1 MSIDPLRQR
10 SHSFSITRPFYPLYP
25 SSVRSRGLPAIIED
39 RPQTSD
45 GLRNWD
51 TFSLPHPGQMSPTFS
66 AQYTSASTN
75 WFNNSRRHSLSRKD
89 VILNIERLE
98 NLAKMSRVYEESL
111 RAVSEASMQF
121 AQALEDFSK
130 AKELV
135 SEDEAEDGEED
146 LVEGFRSLSGYQYYT
161 GSQQRV
167 LAQAVSLHCTAPLE
181 AQLEAYRITLFVL
194 SPRPFSPSF
203 LLSLP
208 ANSSYFE
215 RHLISRISINRSL
228 KN

>member
-10 SHSFSITRPFYPLYP
+10 SHSFSITRPFYPLHP
-25 SSVRSRGLPAIIED
+25 SSVRSRALPAISED

-51 TFSLPHPGQMSPTFS
+51 TFSLPRPGQMSPTFS

-75 WFNNSRRHSLSRKD
+75 WFNHSRRHPLSRKD
-89 VILNIERLE
+89 VLLNIERLE
-98 NLAKMSRVYEESL
+98 NLAKMSRAYEESL
-111 RAVSEASMQF
+111 RAVSDASMQF

-135 SEDEAEDGEED
+135 CEDEVEEGEED

-167 LAQAVSLHCTAPLE
+167 LAQAVNLHCTAPLE
-181 AQLEAYRITLFVL
+181 AQLEAYRNTLFVF
-194 SPRPFSPSF
+194 PHRPFSPSF
-203 LLSLP
+203 LVSLLY
-208 ANSSYFE
+208 NSYFQ
-215 RHLISRISINRSL
+215 RHLTSRISINPSP